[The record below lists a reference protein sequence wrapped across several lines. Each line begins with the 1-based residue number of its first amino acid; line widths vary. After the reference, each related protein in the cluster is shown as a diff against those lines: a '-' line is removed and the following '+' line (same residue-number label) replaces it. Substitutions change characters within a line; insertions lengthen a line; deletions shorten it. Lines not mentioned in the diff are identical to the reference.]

1 MPHRLSAAPALDSL
15 SNLAA
20 SLNVGR
26 DKAAGDAFFVAAL
39 GREQIE
45 SLYRGD
51 WLARKIVDIVP
62 YDCVRE
68 WRAWHGD
75 TADVGRIEA
84 TEARLGLQRAVQR
97 AMVLGRL
104 YGGGALIIGTRESD
118 PASLAGELLPEAV
131 GPNGIAFLHAVSR
144 WQLGVTETERDPLS
158 PWFGEPK
165 AYEIAA
171 PERGT
176 IRLHPS
182 RVIRFLGSPL
192 PDPGLFGAD
201 LWSDSVLTALY
212 DAIHAV
218 ALTTTGAT
226 SLMHEAKVDVVTVP
240 NLSEHLSN
248 AATTAQ
254 LSSRFAYAATMK
266 SINNLLLL
274 GDGETWA
281 REKIDFGGLPEMVRT
296 FLQVAAGAADIPVT
310 RRFGPSS
317 QGLDMAHEEAA
328 RPRGC
333 V

>member
-1 MPHRLSAAPALDSL
+1 MTHRLSAAPALDSL

-20 SLNVGR
+20 SLNAGK
-26 DKAAGDAFFVAAL
+26 DKAAGDAFFIAELA
-39 GREQIE
+39 RDQIE
-45 SLYRGD
+45 SMYRGD

-68 WRAWHGD
+68 WREWHGD
-75 TADVGRIEA
+75 PAHVSRIEA
-84 TEARLGLQRAVQR
+84 TESRLGLQRAVQR

-104 YGGGALIIGTRESD
+104 YGGGALIVGTRETD
-118 PASLAGELLPEAV
+118 PAALARELIPEAV

-165 AYEIAA
+165 AYEVTAPARGAIA
-171 PERGT
+171 
-176 IRLHPS
+176 LHPS

-192 PDPGLFGAD
+192 PDPGLFGAN

-240 NLSEHLSN
+240 NLSRAPVERRHH
-248 AATTAQ
+248 
-254 LSSRFAYAATMK
+254 
-266 SINNLLLL
+266 
-274 GDGETWA
+274 
-281 REKIDFGGLPEMVRT
+281 
-296 FLQVAAGAADIPVT
+296 GAAVVALRLCGD
-310 RRFGPSS
+310 
-317 QGLDMAHEEAA
+317 HE
-328 RPRGC
+328 
-333 V
+333 VDQ